1 MTEPLPDF
9 DLAAFL
15 PYRLSV
21 AAQKVSDGL
30 ARVYREEFGLSV
42 AEWRVL
48 AHLVHAGEVSVREIE
63 RRANLEKS
71 KASRA
76 ASRLEAAGFV
86 TKRINTT
93 DRRLIVLSL
102 TDGGRDLMA
111 RLLPRAQSYQDDLAR
126 RIGPELDAFD
136 VVLTRLEELPR

>member
-1 MTEPLPDF
+1 MTKPLPDF
-9 DLAAFL
+9 DLTGFL

-21 AAQKVSDGL
+21 AAERVSAGL

-63 RRANLEKS
+63 RRASLEKS

-76 ASRLEAAGFV
+76 ATRLEAAGLI
-86 TKRINTT
+86 TKSVNPG
-93 DRRLIVLSL
+93 DKRLIVLAL
-102 TDGGRDLMA
+102 TDAGRDLMA
-111 RLLPRAQSYQDDLAR
+111 RLLPRAEAYQAALMRMIGSDLAA
-126 RIGPELDAFD
+126 LDR
-136 VVLTRLEELPR
+136 VLARLEEATP